1 MTDKKN
7 AASISRRTALLALS
21 ASALALSPLSRVAA
35 QANYPT
41 KPVRIVLPFGPGGV
55 ADVTARIVADKLSNK
70 LGQQFVIENMPS
82 AGGITAART
91 VVNAAPDGYTLGL
104 CSNGTAI
111 SVGMFRKLPFDPVK
125 QFQMISEIGAFDLV
139 FAVNAG
145 SAYKTLKDVIDAAKA
160 KPGKLNVGTIAVG
173 STQNLG
179 AELFKS
185 MSGAEFV
192 IVPYKNS
199 PDIVVALLRNDVD
212 MLVEFP
218 PAIEGQVRDNKLRI
232 LATSGE
238 QRSPFLPDVPTAAE
252 AGVPGYNVT
261 SWNGIFA
268 PTGTPQPVVDTL
280 NKAIREA
287 VAEPDVKEKFA
298 KLGVRA
304 EASSPD
310 QLMQR
315 LKSDIEKWSAVI
327 KKAGIPQH

>member
-1 MTDKKN
+1 MTGKKN

-21 ASALALSPLSRVAA
+21 ASALALSPLSRAAA
-35 QANYPT
+35 QANYPA

-70 LGQQFVIENMPS
+70 LGQQFVIENMPG

-145 SAYKTLKDVIDAAKA
+145 SDYKTLKDVIDAAKA

-212 MLVEFP
+212 MLIEFP

-238 QRSPFLPDVPTAAE
+238 KRSSFLPDVPTAAE

-268 PTGTPQPVVDTL
+268 PAGTPQPVVDTL
-280 NKAIREA
+280 NQATRAA

-310 QLMQR
+310 ELMQR